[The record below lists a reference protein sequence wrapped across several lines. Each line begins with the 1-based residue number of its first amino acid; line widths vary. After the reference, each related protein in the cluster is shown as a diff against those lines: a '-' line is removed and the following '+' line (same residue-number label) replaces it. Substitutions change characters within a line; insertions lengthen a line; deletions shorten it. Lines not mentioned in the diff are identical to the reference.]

1 MAERSVTHATF
12 TLERT
17 YDAPPAKVFKAFADP
32 AFPAEFTKLMGDG
45 PAPLTGEELERA
57 IKELPRDAEVVQ
69 LYKKMAGADPL
80 PTR

>member
-1 MAERSVTHATF
+1 
-12 TLERT
+12 
-17 YDAPPAKVFKAFADP
+17 
-32 AFPAEFTKLMGDG
+32 MGDG

-57 IKELPRDAEVVQ
+57 IRELPRDAEVVQ

>member
-1 MAERSVTHATF
+1 VQIIREAMR
-12 TLERT
+12 
-17 YDAPPAKVFKAFADP
+17 KAFADP

-57 IKELPRDAEVVQ
+57 IRELPRDAEVVQ
-69 LYKKMAGADPL
+69 LYKKIAGADPL